1 MLSDDYPLTL
11 PPGRAGALQP
21 IRRPPQNAQTVL
33 FAPVLLASALIQVLC
48 HPLVRRWLLAFMI
61 LDIPLECGTHLGFR
75 PDAAVL
81 GAIEGF
87 DLSVTSL
94 ALGGLWI
101 GWIFS
106 ARARNEKLRFSVH
119 WPIVAYTLIVAASW
133 FVATDGTLSLFQV
146 FLLAQMLL
154 FYIYVSSN
162 VHSREEIAWIFW
174 LLLAGAAVES
184 LVVLAMA
191 VTGDDFSFLRI
202 FGMKT
207 QIDLPGPT
215 GGFTRPGG
223 TVGSPNYTSAYLG
236 MLMTLAVCVWQM
248 QVLRRWRRL
257 AIFVFF
263 LAAMALACTF
273 SRGGWIAVVLSLAIL
288 GGSRWH
294 RGGLSRKTAAA
305 SVAGLVLAAAFLLV
319 PNPISARALGD
330 DEGSAHSRVPLMHLA
345 FRVIEANPLLGV
357 GANNFGA
364 VMNDYAGSEFRH
376 EWIYTVHNQFL
387 LVCAETGIIGL
398 VAYLWVLLSVIRN
411 GWRLWK
417 VGDEMF
423 SPLALSMIAAV
434 CGLMSHMFVDIFS
447 GRAVVQLVWLFA
459 ALLAAMGAI
468 LARERHATILA
479 PQPMAANAR

>member
-1 MLSDDYPLTL
+1 MRSDDYPLTL
-11 PPGRAGALQP
+11 SPGRAGALP
-21 IRRPPQNAQTVL
+21 AVRRPAWSAQTVL

-48 HPLVRRWLLAFMI
+48 HPFVRRWLLAVMI

-75 PDAAVL
+75 PDAALL

-87 DLSVTSL
+87 DLSITSL
-94 ALGGLWI
+94 ALGGLWV

-106 ARARNEKLRFSVH
+106 TRAKNEKLRISVH
-119 WPIVAYTLIVAASW
+119 WPIVAYTLVAAASW

-162 VHSREEIAWIFW
+162 VHSRKEIVWIVW
-174 LLLAGAAVES
+174 LLLAGAALES
-184 LVVLAMA
+184 LLVLAMA
-191 VTGDDFSFLRI
+191 LTGHDFSFLRI
-202 FGMKT
+202 VGMKT
-207 QIDLPGPT
+207 RIDLPGPA

-236 MLMTLAVCVWQM
+236 MLMTLAVCVWQT
-248 QVLRRWRRL
+248 QALRRWRRL
-257 AIFVFF
+257 AILVFF

-273 SRGGWIAVVLSLAIL
+273 SRGGWVAVVLSLAIL
-288 GGSRWH
+288 GVSRWR
-294 RGGLSRKTAAA
+294 RGGLSGKTAAA
-305 SVAGLVLAAAFLLV
+305 AIAGLLLAAAFLFV
-319 PNPISARALGD
+319 PNPISARMMGD
-330 DEGSAHSRVPLMHLA
+330 DEGSAHSRIPLMHLA
-345 FRVIEANPLLGV
+345 FRVIQANPLLGV

-387 LVCAETGIIGL
+387 LVCAETGVIGL
-398 VAYLWVLLSVIRN
+398 MAYLWILLSVIRN

-423 SPLALSMIAAV
+423 SPLALSIVAAV

-447 GRAVVQLVWLFA
+447 GRAVVQIVWLFA
-459 ALLAAMGAI
+459 ALLTAMEAI
-468 LARERHATILA
+468 LARERHAPILE
-479 PQPMAANAR
+479 PQPMTASAR